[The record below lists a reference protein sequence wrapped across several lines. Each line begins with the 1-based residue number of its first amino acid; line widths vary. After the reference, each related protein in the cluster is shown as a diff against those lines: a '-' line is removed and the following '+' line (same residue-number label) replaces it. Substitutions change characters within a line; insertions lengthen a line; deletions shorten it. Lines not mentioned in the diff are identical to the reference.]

1 MKRFLE
7 RHSSRINGT
16 LSGFDRVLFRG
27 TLRSIAH
34 VSGLEVFL
42 YSQRVLFKDFSAY
55 VTSLSERVIEQ
66 AKENASKL
74 GRPYQYLPSARES
87 KEELA
92 VQIRERDNIKAG
104 LICVFACVEPCQSF
118 DLKRDRATKHLQLVS
133 KERKCLHLY
142 FYYQDR
148 EFGLMHV
155 RLQTW
160 LPFTIQ
166 VCLNGREWLARQLD
180 RAGITYTKR
189 DNCFTYIADLKR
201 AQQLMDRLTT
211 RNWGRFLDALAQRVN
226 PWIHP
231 RTGLDVRSYYWSVRQ
246 GEYATD
252 VMFRSAAKLA
262 EIYPLL
268 LRHAMFQFG
277 SEEVMRFLQRRTDQR
292 FAGEASSDLQRR
304 LEGIRVKHR
313 VEENSIKMYD
323 KQGSVLRIETT
334 INNPRRFRVY
344 RSGTTRGKIVKKW
357 LPMRK
362 GIADI
367 RRRVELSHAANERYL
382 DALAVVGLET
392 PSYRLLDRVNHA
404 VKKVRRQY
412 RALRPISPDDAGLF
426 QAILHG
432 QHSLQGFRNRDLRK
446 TLGDAD
452 PRKSSARVSR
462 LLALLRAHKLIYKVF
477 KTNYYRITRKGHQVM
492 ATALKFRQPHI
503 ALLAA

>member
-7 RHSSRINGT
+7 RHRSRITGT

-42 YSQRVLFKDFSAY
+42 YSQHVLFKDFGAY
-55 VTSLSERVIEQ
+55 AERLSQRIIEQ
-66 AKENASKL
+66 AKDTASKL
-74 GRPYQYLPSARES
+74 GRPYQYLQSSKVS

-92 VQIRERDNIKAG
+92 LELREQQEITEG

-118 DLKRDRATKHLQLVS
+118 DLKKDAASKHLKLLS

-166 VCLNGREWLARQLD
+166 VCLNGREWLARKLD
-180 RAGITYTKR
+180 RAGISYTKR

-201 AQQLMDRLTT
+201 AQQLMDRLTE
-211 RNWGRFLDALAQRVN
+211 RNWGRFLDALAQKVN

-231 RTGLDVRSYYWSVRQ
+231 RSGLDVRSYYWSVRQ

-268 LRHAMFQFG
+268 LRHAMFEFG
-277 SEEVMRFLQRRTDQR
+277 SEEVMRFLQRRTNQR

-304 LEGIRVKHR
+304 IEGIRVKHR

-334 INNPRRFRVY
+334 INNPRRFKVHRQGVC
-344 RSGTTRGKIVKKW
+344 RGQKVKKW
-357 LPMRK
+357 LPVRK
-362 GIADI
+362 GIAVI
-367 RRRVELSHAANERYL
+367 RRRAELSRAANARHLE
-382 DALAVVGLET
+382 ALHVVGLEQ
-392 PSYRLLDRVNHA
+392 PSYR
-404 VKKVRRQY
+404 
-412 RALRPISPDDAGLF
+412 
-426 QAILHG
+426 
-432 QHSLQGFRNRDLRK
+432 
-446 TLGDAD
+446 
-452 PRKSSARVSR
+452 
-462 LLALLRAHKLIYKVF
+462 
-477 KTNYYRITRKGHQVM
+477 
-492 ATALKFRQPHI
+492 
-503 ALLAA
+503 

>member
-7 RHSSRINGT
+7 RHSDRITGT

-42 YSQRVLFKDFSAY
+42 YSQHVLFKDFGAY
-55 VTSLSERVIEQ
+55 AERLSQRIIEQ
-66 AKENASKL
+66 AKDTAGKL
-74 GRPYQYLPSARES
+74 GRPYQYLQSSKVS

-92 VQIRERDNIKAG
+92 LELREQQEIKEG

-118 DLKRDRATKHLQLVS
+118 DLKRDKASKHLQLLS

-166 VCLNGREWLARQLD
+166 VCLNGREWLARKLD

-189 DNCFTYIADLKR
+189 DNCFTYISDLKR
-201 AQQLMDRLTT
+201 AQQLMDRLTE
-211 RNWGRFLDALAQRVN
+211 RNWGCFLDALAQKVN

-252 VMFRSAAKLA
+252 VMFHSAKKLA

-268 LRHAMFQFG
+268 LRHALFEFS
-277 SEEVMRFLQRRTDQR
+277 SEEVMRFLQRRTNQR

-304 LEGIRVKHR
+304 IEGIRVKHR

-334 INNPRRFRVY
+334 INNPRRFKVHRQ
-344 RSGTTRGKIVKKW
+344 GICRGKKVKKW

-367 RRRVELSHAANERYL
+367 RRRVELSRAANARYL
-382 DALAVVGLET
+382 EALSVVGVET
-392 PSYRLLDRVNHA
+392 PSYRLLDRVHQP
-404 VKKVRRQY
+404 VKKVKRQY
-412 RALRPISPDDAGLF
+412 RALRPISPDDASLF

-432 QHSLQGFRNRDLRK
+432 EHSLQGFRNRDLRK
-446 TLGDAD
+446 TLAD
-452 PRKSSARVSR
+452 SDPKKSSARVSR
-462 LLALLRAHKLIYKVF
+462 LLALLRAHKLIYKVC

-492 ATALKFRQPHI
+492 ATALKFRQPDI